1 MGEMNDLL
9 MARELRVET
18 QINDLSN
25 QMHTVLNA
33 INTMRRERSL
43 PRPPSAGEGMPAGS
57 STKAP
62 EQPHPSRAIKP
73 ELTSALKPS
82 TSKPTVP
89 ETRVKDPVLIM
100 SDTERKPARVQIRG
114 PHDSY
119 STSLLTPSAAK
130 SATRD
135 QGVDPM
141 STIYIDSST
150 EVDLASTKV
159 TLGSQTEGTAYVT
172 APTTMSG
179 PNSLYLT
186 ADLTAYDGMPSG
198 TPCASSTR
206 KKEETMDLS
215 VQATHG
221 SDDGTDEVEPK
232 EGEAAVISPEQL
244 RFTAA
249 ISKAMSKELAPLLAG
264 RDLAQTRPNVYR
276 GSKDGSIDGWILV
289 MQRYLKRIQTK
300 VSAEDRAWS
309 IISHLEGE
317 ARNYI
322 NKAESERDT
331 PEKVFELLSSRF
343 GAGGNRMQVR
353 QTFQSRVQQKKE
365 DWMQYLDLREQARK
379 PLAASEPEG
388 VKVTAEDTTDGIL
401 EGYPGIYQCTNCG
414 VFDHAGVQCGEHSQT
429 QKPNDEFAY
438 NRWAEVES
446 AGVAAHTVPLE
457 DDRVLMLHPA
467 QPPAFHTPLT
477 FTCGAKQVQTCLEPT
492 TFDPQGRTLISI
504 HLLLAAEQV
513 RRPTLT
519 LAKLW
524 VELSILYT
532 RVELPRPKE
541 WYAPGESKTL
551 TTYSP
556 VPVCATMDGV
566 DVKFEA
572 CVVVDVFPPGLCLGP
587 QELKCYN
594 INHQEPTGEA
604 RIDERASLVVSFV
617 LPHAAPIPLRGLV
630 ETGSGVSI
638 LTFSA
643 FNRVAAQTGTVLKPY
658 QVDLYAANGKTIK
671 TYRLAERIHFQLG
684 GYELETNFVVVDDA
698 MGVEDFL
705 LGRNF
710 LRSYQVL
717 VDLTSMKIVVRAPL
731 KPVWHHAHAQVG
743 DASLTTPVV
752 LDCDVVL
759 QPFERAVARAK
770 LVTDALEPMIF
781 QSVALNASLSDT
793 SLHNVVF

>member
-1 MGEMNDLL
+1 MAASQRSSAYKAALLDAQAETQRALVGLASTRAECNEQHHAIVENMKTMQMTMREGLQVSDQLRTAQNVQSARVDALGHRMGEMNDLL

-25 QMHTVLNA
+25 QTHTVLNA
-33 INTMRRERSL
+33 INTMRREKSL
-43 PRPPSAGEGMPAGS
+43 PRPPSAGEGLAAGS

-100 SDTERKPARVQIRG
+100 SDMERKPARVQMRG

-119 STSLLTPSAAK
+119 STGPLTPSAAR

-141 STIYIDSST
+141 STIYLDSST

-159 TLGSQTEGTAYVT
+159 TLGSQTEGAAYVT
-172 APTTMSG
+172 APTTVSG
-179 PNSLYLT
+179 PNFLYLT
-186 ADLTAYDGMPSG
+186 ADLTANDEMPSG
-198 TPCASSTR
+198 TPCESSTR

-232 EGEAAVISPEQL
+232 EGEAEVISPEQL

-300 VSAEDRAWS
+300 VSTEDRAWS
-309 IISHLEGE
+309 IIGHLEGE
-317 ARNYI
+317 ARIYII

-331 PEKVFELLSSRF
+331 PEKVFELISSRF

-353 QTFQSRVQQKKE
+353 QTFQSRVQQEKE
-365 DWMQYLDLREQARK
+365 DWTQYLDALEGLRSQGFPQESITTKRYEILQCFMEGVRDPVLRRELAIVYASETFLTEPPTVESLRFTTRQLQRNRPKPTQPQQPYDPRLAMRSRPHPFVPLPPNKMVMPQGVLPHPAPPSNAPAAPAVVAPARAPRSACFHCRQNGHFARECPNRDQARK

-401 EGYPGIYQCTNCG
+401 EGYPGVYQCTNCG
-414 VFDHAGVQCGEHSQT
+414 VFDHAGVQCGEHSQA

-467 QPPAFHTPLT
+467 EPPAFHTLLT
-477 FTCGAKQVQTCLEPT
+477 FTCGAKQVESCLEPT
-492 TFDPQGRTLISI
+492 TFDP
-504 HLLLAAEQV
+504 
-513 RRPTLT
+513 
-519 LAKLW
+519 
-524 VELSILYT
+524 
-532 RVELPRPKE
+532 
-541 WYAPGESKTL
+541 
-551 TTYSP
+551 
-556 VPVCATMDGV
+556 
-566 DVKFEA
+566 
-572 CVVVDVFPPGLCLGP
+572 
-587 QELKCYN
+587 
-594 INHQEPTGEA
+594 
-604 RIDERASLVVSFV
+604 
-617 LPHAAPIPLRGLV
+617 
-630 ETGSGVSI
+630 
-638 LTFSA
+638 
-643 FNRVAAQTGTVLKPY
+643 
-658 QVDLYAANGKTIK
+658 
-671 TYRLAERIHFQLG
+671 
-684 GYELETNFVVVDDA
+684 
-698 MGVEDFL
+698 
-705 LGRNF
+705 
-710 LRSYQVL
+710 
-717 VDLTSMKIVVRAPL
+717 
-731 KPVWHHAHAQVG
+731 
-743 DASLTTPVV
+743 
-752 LDCDVVL
+752 
-759 QPFERAVARAK
+759 
-770 LVTDALEPMIF
+770 
-781 QSVALNASLSDT
+781 
-793 SLHNVVF
+793 